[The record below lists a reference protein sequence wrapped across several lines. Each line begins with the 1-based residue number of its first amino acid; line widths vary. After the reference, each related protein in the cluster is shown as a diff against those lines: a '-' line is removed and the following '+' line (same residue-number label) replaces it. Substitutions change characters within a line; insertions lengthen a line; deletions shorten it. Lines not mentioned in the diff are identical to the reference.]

1 MCSVATPAKA
11 TEQALADKVVVNGP
25 KTGFFRMFASQ
36 TRYIWPLG
44 LMRATASCMHM
55 FVYERTLSVTG

>member
-1 MCSVATPAKA
+1 
-11 TEQALADKVVVNGP
+11 L
-25 KTGFFRMFASQ
+25 RMFASQ